1 MLDNELREA
10 KRLAREAGAI
20 LMKIY
25 ATDFAVAYKGVRDPV
40 TDADKQANA
49 FLVKELSRLFP
60 DDAIIAEESPD
71 LRDDGGAA
79 RCWYVDPVD
88 GTKEFISK
96 NGEFSVMIGLA
107 IEHESRLGVVYQPAK
122 DKLYSGVV
130 GQGAWLEEGGE
141 ERALTVSE
149 VADPKQ
155 LSLVVSRSHRS
166 ASTSA
171 FVERVG
177 ITKESKSGSVG
188 LKVGLIAERA
198 ADLYVHIS
206 DKSMKWDACGPE
218 AILRGAGGRFTDLA
232 GRPYRYGDGPLANV
246 GGILAVNAAAFD
258 AVVEDAHAV
267 AKEEGLAV

>member
-1 MLDNELREA
+1 MLERELAEA
-10 KRLAREAGAI
+10 KRLAREAGVI
-20 LMKIY
+20 LMRIY
-25 ATDFAVAYKGVRDPV
+25 ATDFSVAYKGVRDPV

-49 FLVKELSRLFP
+49 FLVAKLGELFP

-107 IEHESRLGVVYQPAK
+107 IDHESRLGVVYQPAK
-122 DKLYSGVV
+122 DKLYSGIV
-130 GQGAWLEEGGE
+130 GEGAWLEEDGE
-141 ERALTVSE
+141 VRALKVSD
-149 VADPKQ
+149 VATPGD

-166 ASTSA
+166 QSTDDL
-171 FVERVG
+171 VKRLG
-177 ITKESKSGSVG
+177 IHKEAKSGSVG
-188 LKVGLIAERA
+188 LKVGLIAEQV

-206 DKSMKWDACGPE
+206 DRSMKWDACGPE

-232 GRPYRYGDGPLANV
+232 GAPYRYGDGPLANV
-246 GGILAVNAAAFD
+246 GGILACNAAAFEAVLPD
-258 AVVEDAHAV
+258 AREV
-267 AKEEGLAV
+267 ARSEGLVD